1 MMTDSVILSL
11 SPEVRHQ
18 LKLCGITTDA
28 QLAGGKAEVLIGELR
43 MAAKLFP
50 EEKITLS
57 EETIDSIIREAQK
70 IHVIPEKVQQR
81 ETPSVV
87 LFPAKPEPANEEDDE
102 NEATEQQSLERAEF
116 RRGLKKAPHR
126 SGSRGA
132 ITSGHPFTLLTGA
145 FAAVLVPLFML
156 SLIGIPYLLLVS
168 DYRSFGDKEAI
179 YLFICFALIIPHLIM
194 VRLAHCSVCHMNIFT
209 FRNYPHH
216 SRAHRLPLVG
226 VAVATALRIIF
237 CFRYVCPAC
246 GTEQKLFGK
255 RSRHRHTHRS

>member
-1 MMTDSVILSL
+1 MPDSIIPSL
-11 SPEVRHQ
+11 SPEIRHQ

-50 EEKITLS
+50 EEIITLT
-57 EETIDSIIREAQK
+57 EETINSIIREAQK
-70 IHVIPEKVQQR
+70 IHDIPEKEQQR
-81 ETPSVV
+81 ETPSVD
-87 LFPAKPEPANEEDDE
+87 LFPANREDNEKES
-102 NEATEQQSLERAEF
+102 TEQQSLERAEF
-116 RRGLKKAPHR
+116 RRELKKAPHH

-132 ITSGHPFTLLTGA
+132 ITSGHPFTLLAGA
-145 FAAVLVPLFML
+145 FAALLVPLFIL

-255 RSRHRHTHRS
+255 RNRRRHTHRA